1 MAGIGIRLNRIFN
14 KNSIAAKLFGFG
26 YSVVV
31 TIAPMLME
39 SETTTPLN
47 CISSLNKLVK
57 IFLESVAGT
66 VIFFPPFL
74 ESIVLE
80 SNLGN

>member
-31 TIAPMLME
+31 TCAPV
-39 SETTTPLN
+39 
-47 CISSLNKLVK
+47 KLYQGPG
-57 IFLESVAGT
+57 I
-66 VIFFPPFL
+66 
-74 ESIVLE
+74 
-80 SNLGN
+80 NY

>member
-31 TIAPMLME
+31 TIAPMLIIIGVVVLMQLLTGF
-39 SETTTPLN
+39 S
-47 CISSLNKLVK
+47 KL
-57 IFLESVAGT
+57 
-66 VIFFPPFL
+66 
-74 ESIVLE
+74 
-80 SNLGN
+80 